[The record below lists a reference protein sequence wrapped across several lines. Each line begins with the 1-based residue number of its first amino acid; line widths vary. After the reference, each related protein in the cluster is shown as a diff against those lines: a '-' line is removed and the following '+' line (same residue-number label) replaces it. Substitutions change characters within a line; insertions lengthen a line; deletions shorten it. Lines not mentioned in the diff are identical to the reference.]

1 MVNLLDAE
9 RAAQREEFL
18 KRESKAKKPI
28 QNFSFPP
35 KLSKPSKVTKLKAL
49 SFEEKLELTNQWLEE
64 NFTHLFAAD
73 NFVLLDP
80 LLLRDLKADYKH
92 NALKKR
98 YPQDLVI
105 KAALSRYK
113 QSIGYLECI
122 REGEFYMNLKGE
134 QVGIVSKQEEET
146 AKEILQNL

>member
-35 KLSKPSKVTKLKAL
+35 KLSKRSKATKLKSL

-64 NFTHLFAAD
+64 NFPHLFAAD

-80 LLLRDLKADYKH
+80 LLLRDLKADYKY
-92 NALKKR
+92 NVLKKN
-98 YPQDLVI
+98 YPEYLVI
-105 KAALSRYK
+105 KAALARYK
-113 QSIGYLECI
+113 QINGFLECI
-122 REGEFYMNLKGE
+122 REGEFYINLKGE
-134 QVGIVSKQEEET
+134 QVGIVSKQEEE
-146 AKEILQNL
+146 AAREILQNL